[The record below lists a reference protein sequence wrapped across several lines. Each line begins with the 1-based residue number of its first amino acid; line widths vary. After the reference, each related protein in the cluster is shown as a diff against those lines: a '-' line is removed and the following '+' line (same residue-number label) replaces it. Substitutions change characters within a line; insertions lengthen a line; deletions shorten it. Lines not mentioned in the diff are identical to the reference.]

1 MYSEITV
8 EHRETIGEEAL
19 KALIVESFKNSIDL
33 GEAYDRTEVY
43 QRRKPVSICAF
54 ESGPNCFVILRKVT
68 DIRFSIYHFE
78 GNHPTVTLPTMLEG
92 VQEFVGELT
101 ALLNGKT
108 VGPAYHPRKVTL
120 RLFEDNAN
128 ETGLVG
134 TRANFWSVFKEKF
147 ALKELVPPV
156 ATFVTAAL
164 LLWRGL
170 DKKPLTAA
178 LYSLLVVVFFKLVET
193 LSSHFSKRARVEWK
207 FSGSPSNAK

>member
-8 EHRETIGEEAL
+8 EHRETIGEEAS

-120 RLFEDNAN
+120 RLFEERERDRP
-128 ETGLVG
+128 GGHSSKFLVSFQREIRSEG
-134 TRANFWSVFKEKF
+134 VRSASRYICDSRSPIVARPRQKTVDGS
-147 ALKELVPPV
+147 AL
-156 ATFVTAAL
+156 
-164 LLWRGL
+164 
-170 DKKPLTAA
+170 
-178 LYSLLVVVFFKLVET
+178 
-193 LSSHFSKRARVEWK
+193 
-207 FSGSPSNAK
+207 